1 MPNNKRLIVLSSP
14 SGGGKTTVAR
24 FLMQKYPSIRFSISA
39 TTRAKRPNEND
50 GIDYYF
56 LSKEEFESSIK
67 ENDFVEYEQIFDN
80 YYGTLKSEVE
90 KAFGNNELLI
100 FDIDVKGAFS
110 IRQHYP
116 KDALLIFLAPPN
128 LDVLEERLRGRS
140 TESEAQIQI
149 RLARAKMELDTA
161 EEFDFVVVNNVLD
174 DTIKEVER
182 IVSENCFSDKL

>member
-24 FLMQKYPSIRFSISA
+24 FLMQQYPSIRFSISA
-39 TTRAKRPNEND
+39 TTRSKRPNEKD

-56 LSKEEFESSIK
+56 LSREEFESSI
-67 ENDFVEYEQIFDN
+67 NAHDFVEYEQIFDN

-110 IRQHYP
+110 IRQNYP
-116 KDALLIFLAPPN
+116 KDALLIFLAPPS
-128 LDVLEERLRGRS
+128 LEVLEERLRGRS
-140 TESEAQIQI
+140 TESETQIQI

-161 EEFDFVVVNNVLD
+161 GDFDYVVVNNVLN
-174 DTIKEVER
+174 DTINEVER
-182 IVSENCFSDKL
+182 IVSENCFNEKL